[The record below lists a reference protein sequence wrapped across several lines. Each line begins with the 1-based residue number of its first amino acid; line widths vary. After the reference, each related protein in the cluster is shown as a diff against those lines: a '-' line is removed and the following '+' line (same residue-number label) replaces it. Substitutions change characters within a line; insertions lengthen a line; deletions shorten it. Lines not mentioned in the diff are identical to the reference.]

1 MSEQLSEQ
9 LHSLRIR
16 LVGVSQVLLFTDF
29 DGTLVPIVQNPDDCH
44 LEPHVREVLTSLSQL
59 ENVQVGVIS
68 GRKLDDLRPRIG
80 IDGIV
85 YAGNHGIEID
95 GPGVTFIEPTAEQM
109 RQHVQ
114 EAAAVVA
121 PEIRTF
127 KGAWI
132 EDKGLT
138 STIHYRDVAEE
149 IAPRLIGLIEQLTKP
164 MVESKKIFL
173 RQGKKVLEIR
183 PAVGWDKGV
192 AIRWMAS
199 RLTKNG
205 IKPVIIYLGDDVTD
219 EDAFTVLPK
228 EITIRVGHP
237 GETAANY
244 YVDSPAEVHNFLA
257 WLHSS
262 LSAS

>member
-16 LVGVSQVLLFTDF
+16 LLGVSQVLLFTDF
-29 DGTLVPIVQNPDDCH
+29 DGTLVPVVQNPDDCH
-44 LEPHVREVLTSLSQL
+44 LEPHVREILASLSQL

-68 GRKLDDLRPRIG
+68 GRKLEDLRPRIG

-95 GPGVTFIEPTAEQM
+95 GPGVTFVEPTADQM
-109 RQHVQ
+109 REHVR
-114 EAAAVVA
+114 EAAAVFA
-121 PEIRTF
+121 PEIQKF
-127 KGAWI
+127 PGAWI

-138 STIHYRDVAEE
+138 STIHYRDVAEADE
-149 IAPRLIGLIEQLTKP
+149 SRLIALIEQVAQP
-164 MVESKKIFL
+164 MVEAKNVFL

-219 EDAFTVLPK
+219 EDAFNVLPH

-237 GETAANY
+237 GQTAANY
-244 YVDSPAEVHNFLA
+244 YVDSPTDVHNFLG
-257 WLHSS
+257 WLQYS
-262 LSAS
+262 LAGC